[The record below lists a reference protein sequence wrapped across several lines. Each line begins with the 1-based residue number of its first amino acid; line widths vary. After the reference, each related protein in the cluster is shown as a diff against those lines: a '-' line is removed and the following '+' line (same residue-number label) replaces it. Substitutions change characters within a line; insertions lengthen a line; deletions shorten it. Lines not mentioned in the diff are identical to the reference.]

1 MIRSRNQIYIAQT
14 GSSAW
19 RILVFTFI
27 LGWFCGIVTVALMA
41 IYAHPALKAQTLL
54 RETRVEPDPRLVP
67 FLSTGFCEG
76 RFGEDYSR

>member
-27 LGWFCGIVTVALMA
+27 LGWFCGIATVALMA
-41 IYAHPALKAQTLL
+41 VYAHPALKAETLL
-54 RETRVEPDPRLVP
+54 RETRVELEPRLVP
-67 FLSTGFCEG
+67 FLNAGFREG
-76 RFGEDYSR
+76 RSGEEYSR